1 MPEVNCC
8 ILDAEVVAYD
18 REQRCLLPF
27 QVHSLSLLRCSVDVC
42 GNCFTFCCESVP
54 TFLTT
59 MKLFIAH
66 NFSCFFIYF
75 RSCQPGSAK

>member
-27 QVHSLSLLRCSVDVC
+27 QVNLVFLFWKDSFAADVYRILRHADVFHFVQ
-42 GNCFTFCCESVP
+42 N
-54 TFLTT
+54 
-59 MKLFIAH
+59 
-66 NFSCFFIYF
+66 
-75 RSCQPGSAK
+75 

>member
-27 QVHSLSLLRCSVDVC
+27 QVKPCFYKPLFCFSFITWKSILSIYLSMLAFRCSRP
-42 GNCFTFCCESVP
+42 E
-54 TFLTT
+54 
-59 MKLFIAH
+59 
-66 NFSCFFIYF
+66 
-75 RSCQPGSAK
+75 SAKWRQERKTHRR